1 MNTIALIIIFFI
13 SFEFLLNTFAAIM
26 NLKNLRLVAPELV
39 RDVFS
44 ESEYMKSQQYLRHN
58 TIFDLLTETLRF
70 LILLG
75 FWFTGCFQAL
85 DDYVISFG
93 LSDILS
99 GLLYI
104 GLIISGYILL
114 GLFSSIYSVFV
125 IEEKFG
131 FNETKPLLFLSDFLK
146 TIVLFLLI
154 GLPIIFLILWFFE
167 YMGNFAWLYC
177 WGLVVVTSIFI
188 QIVAPIW
195 IMPLFNKFTN
205 LPDGSLK
212 DKILK
217 YAKEVGFEFKN
228 IQIMDGSKRS
238 SKSNAFFTGF
248 GKNKKIAFF
257 DTMMKDHP
265 EDEIISVLAH
275 EIGHY
280 KLKHILKATVLSI
293 INSGIIFLM
302 MSLVIKNQLI
312 FDAFYIQ
319 NISIYAGFIIFGI
332 LYSPISLLISIFS
345 NYYSRKNEINADK
358 WSVET
363 TGLVTELSKAL
374 KRLAKNNLV
383 NLSPHPLYVFLN
395 YTHPPLIHRLEI
407 IKSYNEKL

>member
-1 MNTIALIIIFFI
+1 MNSIALLILIFI
-13 SFEFLLNTFAAIM
+13 SLEFILNTFAAIM
-26 NLKNLRLVAPELV
+26 NLKNLHLVAPEPV
-39 RDVFS
+39 RDVFTK
-44 ESEYMKSQQYLRHN
+44 SEYKKSQEYLRHN
-58 TIFDLLTETLRF
+58 TIFELFTESVKF
-70 LILLG
+70 FILLLFWLTGG
-75 FWFTGCFQAL
+75 FQVL
-85 DDYVISFG
+85 DKYVTTFG
-93 LSDILS
+93 MSDILS
-99 GLLYI
+99 GLIYI
-104 GLIISGYILL
+104 GLILSAYILL
-114 GLFSSIYSVFV
+114 GLLSSIYSVFV

-131 FNETKPLLFLSDFLK
+131 FNKTKPLLFVSDFLK
-146 TIVLFLLI
+146 TIILFLLI
-154 GLPIIFLILWFFE
+154 GMPIIFLILWFFE
-167 YMGNFAWLYC
+167 YMGNLAWVYC

-212 DKILK
+212 NFE

-265 EDEIISVLAH
+265 EDEIIAVLAH

-280 KLKHILKATVLSI
+280 KLKHIFKATLLSI
-293 INSGIIFLM
+293 VNSGIIFLM
-302 MSLVIKNQLI
+302 MSLVIKSQII
-312 FDAFYIQ
+312 FDAFYIE

-345 NYYSRKNEINADK
+345 NYYSRNG
-358 WSVET
+358 V
-363 TGLVTELSKAL
+363 L
-374 KRLAKNNLV
+374 KQQD
-383 NLSPHPLYVFLN
+383 
-395 YTHPPLIHRLEI
+395 
-407 IKSYNEKL
+407 

>member
-1 MNTIALIIIFFI
+1 MNSIALLILIFI
-13 SFEFLLNTFAAIM
+13 SLEFILNTFAAIM
-26 NLKNLRLVAPELV
+26 NLKNLHLVAPEPV
-39 RDVFS
+39 RDVFTK
-44 ESEYMKSQQYLRHN
+44 SEYKKSQEYLRHN
-58 TIFDLLTETLRF
+58 TIFELVTESVKF
-70 LILLG
+70 FILLLFWLTGG
-75 FWFTGCFQAL
+75 FQIL
-85 DDYVISFG
+85 DKYVTTFG
-93 LSDILS
+93 MSDILS
-99 GLLYI
+99 GLIYI
-104 GLIISGYILL
+104 GLILSAYILL
-114 GLFSSIYSVFV
+114 GLLSSIYSVFV

-131 FNETKPLLFLSDFLK
+131 FNKTKPLLFVSDFLK
-146 TIVLFLLI
+146 TIILFLLI
-154 GLPIIFLILWFFE
+154 GMPIIFLILWFFE
-167 YMGNFAWLYC
+167 YMGNLAWVYC

-212 DKILK
+212 NKIFE

-265 EDEIISVLAH
+265 EDEIIAVLAH

-280 KLKHILKATVLSI
+280 KLKHIFKATLLSI

-302 MSLVIKNQLI
+302 MSLVIKSQII
-312 FDAFYIQ
+312 FDAFYIE

-358 WSVET
+358 WSIET
-363 TGLVTELSKAL
+363 TGLVVELSEAL
-374 KRLAKNNLV
+374 KRLARNNLV
-383 NLSPHPLYVFLN
+383 NLSPHPLYAFLN
-395 YTHPPLIHRLEI
+395 YTHPPLIRRLEI
-407 IKSYNEKL
+407 IKKNR